1 MTRGDMSHE
10 QWARLEPRLPS
21 SKGKRGRPYKD
32 HRRVINGIR
41 WRERTGAPWRD
52 IPARYGPWQTCYDR
66 FVSWQKQGI
75 WPRILQTLQGEADA
89 AGDLVWTHCSIDSSV
104 IRAHQ
109 HAAGA
114 RHTPAPAPSAAPA
127 ERAEGPVPSAL
138 PAAPDPST
146 ADPREPEKG
155 GPQRSLGKRSGG
167 AGAGSRRSSISPSTG
182 GAARWGSM

>member
-1 MTRGDMSHE
+1 
-10 QWARLEPRLPS
+10 
-21 SKGKRGRPYKD
+21 
-32 HRRVINGIR
+32 VINGIR

-52 IPARYGPWQTCYDR
+52 IPERYGPWQTCYDR
-66 FVSWQKQGI
+66 FVSWQERGI

-89 AGDLVWTHCSIDSSV
+89 AGELVWTQCSIDSSV

-114 RHTPAPAPSAAPA
+114 RHTPAPPPSAAAADRAGDPAPSAP
-127 ERAEGPVPSAL
+127 
-138 PAAPDPST
+138 PAAPDQGT
-146 ADPREPEKG
+146 AGAKETEKG
-155 GPQRSLGKRSGG
+155 GSRRSLGKRSVG